1 MIRNFL
7 CFSILMALCASTYA
21 SVVLNNTRVIFPAQ
35 AKEVTVPLTNHS
47 SKPVLV
53 QSWLDNGDA
62 ASDPA
67 LTATPFIIIP
77 PVTRIDGGKS
87 QTLRLLAINTSALP
101 RDKESVFW
109 LNVLDVPVKPAAED
123 KNRLQVALRSR
134 VKLFFRPEKLPGT
147 PEKAAKELVWRSG
160 DRGLTVTNSSGW
172 YVSLVSVTAKGN
184 TWPVD
189 MVGPGKSRKFPV
201 EISEGTPIQV
211 EWVDDNGSTQY
222 CDAMMK

>member
-35 AKEVTVPLTNHS
+35 AKKVTVPLTNHS

-134 VKLFFRPEKLPGT
+134 VKLFFGLRNCPAPLKKRQKNWYGE
-147 PEKAAKELVWRSG
+147 AAIA
-160 DRGLTVTNSSGW
+160 GL
-172 YVSLVSVTAKGN
+172 
-184 TWPVD
+184 
-189 MVGPGKSRKFPV
+189 R
-201 EISEGTPIQV
+201 
-211 EWVDDNGSTQY
+211 
-222 CDAMMK
+222 